1 MIVRI
6 LTFNIRGL
14 PWVRCPV
21 EKIGAWIGEKQI
33 PIVCF
38 QEVFTA
44 SGRSKLKKILER
56 HGYTVVIP
64 RDDDVCLLPSGLL
77 FAVLSTEFSIISDC
91 FISFLH
97 YRNVERFANK
107 GFHSLLLRE
116 SAAPY
121 RRIYVVNTHTQS
133 DEEVLWITPKIV
145 KDGIR
150 KQQAAQII
158 AHFDKTPIPVLVVG
172 DFNQESSL
180 HPFLRTLHPPSALP
194 IRKATFFRTGEDL
207 DHIAWMP
214 VQWTMAA
221 AVGSSEGCS
230 FCGTF
235 GPQLIYCKVHE
246 EAMSDHAA
254 VEIHVQLSRSGYL
267 HAESV

>member
-1 MIVRI
+1 V
-6 LTFNIRGL
+6 GQ
-14 PWVRCPV
+14 
-21 EKIGAWIGEKQI
+21 KQI

-44 SGRSKLKKILER
+44 SGRSRLKRILER

-64 RDDDVCLLPSGLL
+64 RDDDVCLLPSGLVA
-77 FAVLSTEFSIISDC
+77 AVLNTVFTVLSDC

-97 YRNVERFANK
+97 YRNVEQFANK
-107 GFHSLLLRE
+107 GFHSLFLRE

-133 DEEVLWITPKIV
+133 DEEVMWHTSKVV
-145 KDGIR
+145 KDGVR

-158 AHFDKTPIPVLVVG
+158 AHFEGTPIPVLVVG

-180 HPFLRTLHPPSALP
+180 HPFLRTLHPHSAMP

-214 VQWTMAA
+214 VQWTAA
-221 AVGSSEGCS
+221 AGSNSASSCS

-246 EAMSDHAA
+246 EALSDHAA
-254 VEIHVQLSRSGYL
+254 VEIHVELSRSGL
-267 HAESV
+267 SHAESV